1 MDSNAPVWM
10 KNDMDTDEEKV
21 GLSSKIER
29 TLGRTGEAAAITV
42 NRRGCREADSRGAC
56 INMNLSRKNEEEI
69 GQTG

>member
-42 NRRGCREADSRGAC
+42 NRRGCREADS